1 MALRTI
7 RDFNVRL
14 AFVGTDGYTSDR
26 GMTTQFAQGAEVLAA
41 MCERADTWL
50 LADSSKYGRAGFVS
64 VLPLSGLAGIITDS
78 GLAPEAAEQLTVTVP
93 DLPPSRW

>member
-1 MALRTI
+1 MRWILLLCLSLSLPALA
-7 RDFNVRL
+7 DLDYALKPRL
-14 AFVGTDGYTSDR
+14 I
-26 GMTTQFAQGAEVLAA
+26 AE
-41 MCERADTWL
+41 DTWL

-93 DLPPSRW
+93 DLRIV